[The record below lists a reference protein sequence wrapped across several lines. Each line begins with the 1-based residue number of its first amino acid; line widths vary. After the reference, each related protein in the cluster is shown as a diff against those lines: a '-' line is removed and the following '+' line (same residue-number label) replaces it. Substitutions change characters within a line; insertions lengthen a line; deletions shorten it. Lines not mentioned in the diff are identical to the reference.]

1 MFQGGVILLDTNGE
15 SCDADVSDGDE
26 SGEIRSSNFTFVGA
40 EIRTGKSSIRSKQKA
55 KKVSICSAICSIM
68 FRNRYKRRPK
78 KQEYEGKDMILQC
91 LKKTYTEIEKNI
103 ISNHPSYYSGSRESD
118 VQRYHYQ
125 ASHRDFQYE
134 VNWC

>member
-55 KKVSICSAICSIM
+55 KKVSIYS
-68 FRNRYKRRPK
+68 NRYKRRPK

-134 VNWC
+134 ANWC